1 MANISIFTI
10 SDLHLSFSVNKSMVV
25 FRGWEEYTLRLQQ
38 HWSRLVKPEDTV
50 VLPGD
55 FSWGLK
61 LPEALEDFKFLESLP
76 GQKIL
81 LKGNHDLWWSTV
93 SKVHAFFEENNLKT
107 IRLLFNNAIAVG
119 PYTVCGTRGWM
130 YDQSCDSKLRLR
142 EAGRLKLSLAAA
154 EQLGGQ
160 KLVFMHYPPAYGEF
174 VCEEVLSLLK
184 EYRVQTV
191 YYGHIHGAG
200 HAATVASAQG
210 IALRLVS
217 ADTLNFCPLQ
227 ITP

>member
-1 MANISIFTI
+1 MS
-10 SDLHLSFSVNKSMVV
+10 V
-25 FRGWEEYTLRLQQ
+25 FRGWEQYTERLQQ
-38 HWSRLVKPEDTV
+38 HWCRQVKPEDTV

-61 LPEALEDFKFLESLP
+61 LEQTLADFKFLESLT

-93 SKVHAFFEENNLKT
+93 SKVNAFFKQNGIKT
-107 IRLLFNNAIAVG
+107 VTLLYNNAFRVG
-119 PYTVCGTRGWM
+119 DYTVCGTRGWM

-142 EAGRLKLSLAAA
+142 EAGRLQLSLSAA

-174 VCEEVLSLLK
+174 VCTEVLQILQQHG
-184 EYRVQTV
+184 VQTV

-200 HAATVASAQG
+200 HAATVPKIQN

>member
-1 MANISIFTI
+1 MS
-10 SDLHLSFSVNKSMVV
+10 V
-25 FRGWEEYTLRLQQ
+25 FRGWEQYTERLQQ
-38 HWSRLVKPEDTV
+38 HWCRQVKPEDTV

-61 LPEALEDFKFLESLP
+61 LEQTLADFKFLESLP

-93 SKVHAFFEENNLKT
+93 SKVNAFFKQNGIKT
-107 IRLLFNNAIAVG
+107 VTLLYNNAFRIG
-119 PYTVCGTRGWM
+119 EYTICGTRGWM

-142 EAGRLKLSLAAA
+142 EAGRLQLSLSAA

-174 VCEEVLSLLK
+174 VCTEVLQILQQHG
-184 EYRVQTV
+184 VQTV

-200 HAATVASAQG
+200 HAATVPKIQN